1 MSWDDYRLGKEYIG
15 ETIDKGFGYSQ
26 NFITLPENQ
35 VYDSGYGFFISLHQM
50 RIFLCRMII
59 KWN

>member
-35 VYDSGYGFFISLHQM
+35 VYDSGYGFF
-50 RIFLCRMII
+50 
-59 KWN
+59 